1 MILIVSVALIA
12 GCEKK
17 GNLGPSTHSA
27 PSIHVTGR
35 TPNQW
40 SMNYTVGEQDSVS
53 LWTGKRDNAVYI
65 LVPAGTGS
73 ATLTATEKGLVLEV
87 GGSRVGP
94 MPSEAFS
101 FTSGSES
108 VETDGSII
116 IGQCSTGPVGIRITK
131 EPNKSPSK
139 STASVRD
146 ENRVVLDSDPIAKVG
161 ISRSLILKTL
171 GEPSKKSELEK
182 KSVAIYGPMEGWWDK
197 LPDGSKIEIWDY
209 TESKGILQIYYL
221 NNGDSVW
228 HTAFVGNQVDF

>member
-1 MILIVSVALIA
+1 MILIASVALTA
-12 GCEKK
+12 SCEKK
-17 GNLGPSTHSA
+17 GGSGPSTLSA
-27 PSIHVTGR
+27 PSIHVTGKS
-35 TPNQW
+35 PSQW
-40 SMNYTVGEQDSVS
+40 TFEYTMGEQDTLS
-53 LWTGKRDNAVYI
+53 LWIGERDIASYLLIPGRSGV
-65 LVPAGTGS
+65 
-73 ATLTATEKGLVLEV
+73 ATLTATEKELVLESS
-87 GGSRVGP
+87 GNRVSQVVEGF
-94 MPSEAFS
+94 A

-116 IGQCSTGPVGIRITK
+116 IGQCDAGPVGIRITK
-131 EPNKSPSK
+131 EPKKSPSK

-146 ENRVVLDSDPIAKVG
+146 ENRVELDSDPIAKVG
-161 ISRSLILKTL
+161 LSRSLILKTL

-209 TESKGILQIYYL
+209 AESKGILQIYYL